1 MVLCS
6 DSFSKY
12 EIFENIHIFKHYL
25 RRDGDVD
32 ILVPPDAGPELRHG
46 GHRGGD
52 HGAVVVRVTGL
63 GLTWGR
69 GRGGERRRG
78 RGQVIITAV
87 HCCRRML
94 LHVSVLMLQGL
105 SFTA

>member
-1 MVLCS
+1 M
-6 DSFSKY
+6 KY
-12 EIFENIHIFKHYL
+12 LRIFYHYL

-32 ILVPPDAGPELRHG
+32 VLVPPDAGPELRHG

-52 HGAVVVRVTGL
+52 YGAVVVRVTGL
-63 GLTWGR
+63 GLTK
-69 GRGGERRRG
+69 GRGGGGERGRG

-87 HCCRRML
+87 HCCRLML
-94 LHVSVLMLQGL
+94 LHVSALMLQGL